1 MSSLS
6 SLELLMHDL
15 YFLSLFFR
23 PPFLMHNCHIQT
35 LLPMFLPCP
44 TIQQVVFQRT
54 YLLMKDR
61 GIVALDWAQNPRD
74 KTQNVMPNRY
84 KRFGTG
90 GRRTNSM
97 SKHKTIVIILPGIQ
111 DGCDNV
117 AHLCV
122 QSMERGFRPIVF
134 HRYNLYFMYTTCTNC
149 AECHCTEYHNVC
161 RVSIESLLSVH
172 RVSSTTRW
180 TLYDT

>member
-1 MSSLS
+1 
-6 SLELLMHDL
+6 
-15 YFLSLFFR
+15 
-23 PPFLMHNCHIQT
+23 MHNCHIQT

-74 KTQNVMPNRY
+74 KPQNVMPNRY

-97 SKHKTIVIILPGIQ
+97 SKHKPIVIILPGIQ

-149 AECHCTEYHNVC
+149 TECQMFAECPSKVC
-161 RVSIESLLSVH
+161 WVSIERRLLLDGHSM
-172 RVSSTTRW
+172 
-180 TLYDT
+180 TLDKHSMDISWALNSRH